1 MEDNAIGSTQA
12 LGAVLRPSSSPLWRV
27 AQEGGVDDF
36 ARRAIKGDRRAFSA
50 LMTTHKEGLYRFVR
64 RRTPDAEEAYDII
77 QEAFVSAWGAIDRF
91 DPDRPFGAWLRS
103 IALNK
108 CRDRA
113 RRAAVRHLLLG
124 SCSAAAA
131 ERVRDQNPTPEDD
144 LIARDDLAA
153 LGRAM
158 AALPSHLR
166 EALTLTAV
174 DGMSQAAASAVLG
187 CSVKSIEYRV
197 HRAREIVA
205 REIGL
210 VPRS

>member
-1 MEDNAIGSTQA
+1 MSIQT
-12 LGAVLRPSSSPLWRV
+12 LGAALRPSSSALRRIV
-27 AQEGGVDDF
+27 QDGGADDL
-36 ARRAIKGDRRAFSA
+36 ARRAVKGDRRAFSA
-50 LMTTHKEGLYRFVR
+50 LMTAHKERLYRFVR
-64 RRTPDAEEAYDII
+64 RRTCDAEEAYDIV
-77 QEAFVSAWGAIDRF
+77 QEAFVSAWSAIARF

-113 RRAAVRHLLLG
+113 RRATVRHMLLG
-124 SCSAAAA
+124 SCSASAA
-131 ERVRDQNPTPEDD
+131 ERVRDQSPTPEDD
-144 LIARDDLAA
+144 LIARADLTA
-153 LGRAM
+153 LARAM

-187 CSVKSIEYRV
+187 CSVKSVEYRV

-210 VPRS
+210 DPRS

>member
-1 MEDNAIGSTQA
+1 MGSTQA
-12 LGAVLRPSSSPLWRV
+12 IGAASRLSASTLRRV
-27 AQEGGVDDF
+27 VQEGGADDL
-36 ARRAIKGDRRAFSA
+36 ARRAVKGDRRAFSA
-50 LMTTHKEGLYRFVR
+50 LMTTYKEGLYRFVR
-64 RRTPDAEEAYDII
+64 RRTRDPEEAYDIV
-77 QEAFVSAWGAIDRF
+77 QEAFVSAWSAIARF

-113 RRAAVRHLLLG
+113 RRAIVRHMLLG
-124 SCSAAAA
+124 SCPASAA
-131 ERVRDQNPTPEDD
+131 ECVRDQSPTPEDD
-144 LIARDDLAA
+144 LIARDELAA
-153 LGRAM
+153 LARAM

-187 CSVKSIEYRV
+187 CSVKSVEYRV

-205 REIGL
+205 QAIGL
-210 VPRS
+210 DSRS